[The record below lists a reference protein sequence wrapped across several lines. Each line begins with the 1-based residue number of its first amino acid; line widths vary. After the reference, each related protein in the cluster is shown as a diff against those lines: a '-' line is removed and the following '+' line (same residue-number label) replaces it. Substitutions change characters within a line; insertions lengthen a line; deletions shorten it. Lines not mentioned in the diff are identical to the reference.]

1 MAKNSKFKWITFGI
15 LAAISWGISG
25 LFGKILFQSTSMSA
39 MMLTQIRMVIGG
51 IVILGISIILK
62 HDIFAMF
69 KDWRMVINL
78 VLYAILGMIP
88 DQLFYFMTVDYGDAS
103 IATILQY
110 LGPFFIM
117 LYMALFH
124 HQIPSR
130 LEIISAIVAFFGVMI
145 IATDGKFTSMEITPK
160 VLFWGILS
168 AIGVMLNTILPR
180 PLLKKYNALDV
191 TGWGLIVAGIS
202 LIAGYPEIQEIQ
214 FNFVNIFNILVV
226 SILGTALAFLFYMLS
241 LEHISPTIVSLLDAF
256 EPITATLGSVLF
268 LGLTLHL
275 PDIWG
280 MLLILIAVI
289 GLNYQPQSKME

>member
-88 DQLFYFMTVDYGDAS
+88 DQLFYFITVDYGNAS

-202 LIAGYPEIQEIQ
+202 LIAGHPEIQEIQ

-289 GLNYQPQSKME
+289 GLNYQPQSKIE

>member
-25 LFGKILFQSTSMSA
+25 LFGKIIFQSTSMSA

-51 IVILGISIILK
+51 VVILGISIIFK

-69 KDWRMVINL
+69 KDWRMIINL

-124 HQIPSR
+124 HQVPSR

-202 LIAGYPEIQEIQ
+202 LIAGHPEFQEIQ

-226 SILGTALAFLFYMLS
+226 PILGTALAFLFYMLS